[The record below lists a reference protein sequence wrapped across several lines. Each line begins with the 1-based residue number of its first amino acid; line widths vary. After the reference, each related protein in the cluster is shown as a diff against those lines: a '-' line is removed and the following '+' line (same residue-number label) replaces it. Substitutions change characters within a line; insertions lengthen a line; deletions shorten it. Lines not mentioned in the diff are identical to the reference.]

1 MEELKVQFVSTR
13 GFGRDSSNQD
23 EVNEL
28 RAEVREMRAFME
40 EQRAELQRLKKAR
53 LD

>member
-1 MEELKVQFVSTR
+1 MEELRAQVQSTR

-40 EQRAELQRLKKAR
+40 EQRAELQRLKRSKT
-53 LD
+53 